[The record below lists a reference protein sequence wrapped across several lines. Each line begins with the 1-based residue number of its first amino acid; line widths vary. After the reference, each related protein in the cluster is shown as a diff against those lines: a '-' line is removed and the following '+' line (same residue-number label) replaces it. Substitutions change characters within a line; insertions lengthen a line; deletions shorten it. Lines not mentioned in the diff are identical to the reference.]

1 MRAESRGRADDT
13 LRAVFS
19 APNENRRPREAS
31 YEMDTPAAATQTPAE
46 RELAELIV
54 QSLNIDWVKPEAID
68 PDGALFGGGDLGLD
82 SIDALELALA
92 VSKRYGFQLRSDNP
106 DNKRIFG
113 SLRALADHIAQN
125 RKDA

>member
-1 MRAESRGRADDT
+1 MTRGMRGRADDT
-13 LRAVFS
+13 LRGLFS
-19 APNENRRPREAS
+19 APKGIAGRLP
-31 YEMDTPAAATQTPAE
+31 MDTPAAAQTPAE
-46 RELAELIV
+46 HELAELIV

-68 PDGALFGGGDLGLD
+68 PDAALFGGDLGLD

-113 SLRALADHIAQN
+113 SLRALADHIQQHRAS
-125 RKDA
+125 